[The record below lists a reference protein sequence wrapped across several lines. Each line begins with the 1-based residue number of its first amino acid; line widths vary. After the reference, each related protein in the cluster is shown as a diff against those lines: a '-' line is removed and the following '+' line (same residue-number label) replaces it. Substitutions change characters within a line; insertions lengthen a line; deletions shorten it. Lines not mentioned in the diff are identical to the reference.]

1 MSTTFIAKLV
11 VKPGQE
17 ATLEKLQTELSEI
30 AHAEEPDV
38 LVYDFI
44 KHRTEPRTYVVYA
57 RFKNEAAF
65 VCCEGPFSRLVPPIR
80 RALPAGPACLT
91 GSPEEPW
98 PRLGPGEHQ
107 QHVAGH
113 VKVQPVA

>member
-17 ATLEKLQTELSEI
+17 ATLEKLQTELSQI

-57 RFKNEAAF
+57 RFRDQAAF
-65 VCCEGPFSRLVPPIR
+65 DVHMKAPFHDRLVPPILASLAR
-80 RALPAGPACLT
+80 DMDLQFFDWIA
-91 GSPEEPW
+91 
-98 PRLGPGEHQ
+98 
-107 QHVAGH
+107 
-113 VKVQPVA
+113 